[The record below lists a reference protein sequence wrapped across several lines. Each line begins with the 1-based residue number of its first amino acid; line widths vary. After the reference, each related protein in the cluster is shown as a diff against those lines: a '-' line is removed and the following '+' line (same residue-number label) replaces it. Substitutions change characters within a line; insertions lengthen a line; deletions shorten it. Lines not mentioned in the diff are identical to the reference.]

1 MNASAATAPTTNA
14 KLLRLAARI
23 LLFLAVAWCLGA
35 LLNKATARANA
46 DPSPAGFGRGAL
58 HGAMMP
64 LALPGLLLGRDISI
78 YAEINAGR
86 IYKLGYTVGV
96 NACGL
101 LFFGIFFW
109 RLARWR
115 RAGVQSGPSGK
126 SS

>member
-1 MNASAATAPTTNA
+1 M
-14 KLLRLAARI
+14 
-23 LLFLAVAWCLGA
+23 FLAVAWCLGG
-35 LLNKATARANA
+35 LLNKATAHTNA

-64 LALPGLLLGRDISI
+64 LALPGLLMGRDISI
-78 YAEINAGR
+78 YAASNAGR
-86 IYKLGYTVGV
+86 AYKLGYTVGV

-101 LFFGIFFW
+101 LFFGVFFW

-115 RAGVQSGPSGK
+115 RAGSPSGQPDP